1 MSSGDHDDFGGI
13 SRDLPRLIGR
23 RALLGMFAGAGAVAL
38 AGCASA
44 ATGGPGGSGTQTVAG
59 EIPEETGGPYPG
71 DGSNGPN
78 VLDDAG
84 VVRRDIRSSFG
95 SATTT
100 AAGVPLTITLTVTDG
115 GAPMAGAAV
124 YLWHCDRD
132 GKYSLYSE
140 GIENENYLRGVQVAD
155 ASGTLS
161 FTSIYPA
168 CYDGRWPHIHFE
180 VYASQADA
188 TSTERSSRSQ
198 NRYGNTVRTTQL
210 ALPQD
215 VCETVYAAPGYEQ
228 SVANLSKVG
237 LDSDNVFG
245 DGHGLQ
251 VATVTGSVAAGYTA
265 SLAVPV

>member
-1 MSSGDHDDFGGI
+1 MSSDDHDDFGGI
-13 SRDLPRLIGR
+13 SRDLPRLLGR
-23 RALLGMFAGAGAVAL
+23 RALLGLFAGAGAVAL
-38 AGCASA
+38 VGCASGA
-44 ATGGPGGSGTQTVAG
+44 PGGGPGGPPPGDSAKQTAPG
-59 EIPEETGGPYPG
+59 EIPEETGGPFPG

-95 SATTT
+95 ASTTT

-115 GAPMAGAAV
+115 GTPMAGAAV
-124 YLWHCDRD
+124 YLWHCDRA
-132 GKYSLYSE
+132 GEYSLYSE

-155 ASGTLS
+155 ASGKLS

-168 CYDGRWPHIHFE
+168 CYQGRWPHIHFE

-188 TSTERSSRSQ
+188 TSS
-198 NRYGNTVRTTQL
+198 GNAVRTTQL

-215 VCETVYAAPGYEQ
+215 VCETVYATPGYEQ
-228 SVANLSKVG
+228 SVPNLAATS

-245 DGHGLQ
+245 DGHDLQ
-251 VATVTGSVAAGYTA
+251 VATVTGSVGTGYAATLAAG
-265 SLAVPV
+265 V

>member
-1 MSSGDHDDFGGI
+1 MSTDDHDDFGGI

-23 RALLGMFAGAGAVAL
+23 RALLGLFAGAGAIAL

-44 ATGGPGGSGTQTVAG
+44 GGPGGGPGGAPPAQKATAAG

-95 SATTT
+95 TSTTT
-100 AAGVPLTITLTVTDG
+100 AAGVPLTIALTVTDG
-115 GAPMAGAAV
+115 GTPMAGAAV

-140 GIENENYLRGVQVAD
+140 GIEDENYLRGVQVAD
-155 ASGTLS
+155 AAGKLS

-180 VYASQADA
+180 VYSSQADA
-188 TSTERSSRSQ
+188 TSS
-198 NRYGNTVRTTQL
+198 GNAVRTTQL

-215 VCETVYAAPGYEQ
+215 ACEAVYATAGYEQ
-228 SVANLSKVG
+228 SVANLAKVS

-245 DGHGLQ
+245 DGHDLQ
-251 VATVTGSVAAGYTA
+251 VATVTGSAAAGYTA

>member
-1 MSSGDHDDFGGI
+1 MRSDDDHDDFGGI

-23 RALLGMFAGAGAVAL
+23 RTLLGLLAGGGAVAL

-44 ATGGPGGSGTQTVAG
+44 GSGTPAAAG
-59 EIPEETGGPYPG
+59 EIPEETGGPFPG

-95 SATTT
+95 ASTTT

-124 YLWHCDRD
+124 YLWHCDRE
-132 GKYSLYSE
+132 GRYSLYSE
-140 GIENENYLRGVQVAD
+140 GVENENYLRGVQVAD
-155 ASGTLS
+155 AAGRLS
-161 FTSIYPA
+161 FTSIFPA
-168 CYDGRWPHIHFE
+168 CYDGRWPHAHFE

-188 TSTERSSRSQ
+188 TSS
-198 NRYGNTVRTTQL
+198 GNAVRTTQL

-215 VCETVYAAPGYEQ
+215 VCETVYATPGYEQ
-228 SVANLSKVG
+228 SVPNLAGTS

-245 DGHGLQ
+245 DGYDLQ
-251 VATVTGSVAAGYTA
+251 VAGVSGSVATGYLAT
-265 SLAVPV
+265 LAVPV